1 MQFEWE
7 FVSHRQQQVQSLS
20 TQLGVSPLVAHL
32 LIQRGFSDAEDA
44 WKFLNPKMEDLHD
57 PYLLRDMDRVVERVS
72 QAMDRREKILIYG
85 DYDVDGITSTVV
97 LKRALEMLGAD
108 VDYYLPQ
115 RLEEGYGVRTEV
127 LQRSH
132 GEGYRLVIT
141 VDNGIRAFEAADAAR
156 QIGLDF
162 IITDHHS
169 PEQTLPAAYA
179 ILNPRRPGCPY
190 PDKNLAAVG
199 VVFKLVQAL
208 FQQAGREKVIHHF
221 LKLVAIGT
229 VADVVPLTGENRI
242 IVWHGLR
249 ALADPRN
256 PGLRAL
262 LDAAGVSREVGF
274 FDLGFKL
281 APRINAVT
289 RMGGGREVV
298 DLFSVSA
305 ESDARS
311 IVQEMNTKNLLRRK
325 EEARILA
332 EIEQRFQGDPAAFQK
347 DFLVVAGEGWHRGVL
362 GIVASRLVERF
373 HRPVLVLSFDEE
385 CGQGSGRSIPGFDL
399 LGALDHCRALFA
411 RYGGHSQ
418 AVGCTLHRESCKAEK
433 MSELGQV
440 LQEYASTK
448 LSPDQ
453 LSPSLRIESVV
464 RPEDISLRLYEEI
477 EQLAPFGKD
486 NPLPIFAS
494 QNVSIAGGPWV
505 LKTQH
510 LKLQVRCNG
519 SRLDAIWWKHGKLA
533 DSMMGAS
540 QVDLAYTISKDRY
553 LGEEKLLLTI
563 QDLRLG
569 GPISV

>member
-7 FVSHRQQQVQSLS
+7 FASHQQEQIQSLS
-20 TQLGVSPLVAHL
+20 TQLGVSPLVSHL
-32 LIQRGFSDAEDA
+32 LIQRGFSDAQDA
-44 WKFLNPKMEDLHD
+44 WKFLNPSMEDLYD
-57 PYLLRDMDRVVERVS
+57 PYLLRDMDRVVKRVS

-127 LQRSH
+127 LRRAH
-132 GEGYRLVIT
+132 GEGCRLVIT
-141 VDNGIRAFEAADAAR
+141 VDSGIREFEPAAAAR

-162 IITDHHS
+162 IITDHHP
-169 PEQTLPAAYA
+169 PEHTLPAAYA
-179 ILNPRRPGCPY
+179 ILNPRCPGCPY
-190 PDKNLAAVG
+190 PNKNLAAVG

-208 FQQAGREKVIHHF
+208 FHQAGREKVVHHF

-242 IVWHGLR
+242 IVWHGIR

-262 LDAAGVSREVGF
+262 LDAAGVSREIGF

-325 EEARILA
+325 EEARILE
-332 EIEQRFQGDPAAFQK
+332 EIEKRFLRDPAAFQK
-347 DFLVVAGEGWHRGVL
+347 EFLVVAGEGWHRGVL

-373 HRPVLVLSFDEE
+373 HRPVLVLSFDED

-399 LGALDHCRALFA
+399 LGALDHCHALFT

-418 AVGCTLHRESCKAEK
+418 AVGCTLHRESFRAEK
-433 MSELGQV
+433 MNELDRV
-440 LQEYASTK
+440 LQEYAATR

-453 LSPSLRIESVV
+453 LIPSLQIESVV
-464 RPEDISLRLYEEI
+464 RPEDISLSLYEDI
-477 EQLAPFGKD
+477 ERLAPFGQG
-486 NPLPIFAS
+486 NPLPVFAS
-494 QNVSIAGGPWV
+494 QNISIAGGPWV

-510 LKLQVRCNG
+510 LKLQVRCDG
-519 SRLDAIWWKHGKLA
+519 SRLDAIWWKQGKLA
-533 DSMMGAS
+533 HSMRGVS
-540 QVDLAYTISKDRY
+540 QVDLAYTISKDQY
-553 LGEEKLLLTI
+553 LGKEKLLLTI
-563 QDLRLG
+563 RDLRVG
-569 GPISV
+569 GSP